1 MFKRFI
7 NLLKGFFHSLLSDAE
22 SSNPRALLELEK
34 ENLRKQ
40 IVRYN
45 EALVNQAVTIEKR
58 IKRLNEMDKSE
69 REIAGKI
76 KLLLN
81 ADERESAGKLALK
94 LQTLQKSM
102 EDARQ
107 ELAELQHNYKSNIE
121 MRNKSIQEAK
131 EKIERLKAKISET
144 EFAEIKADMQ
154 EMVSGLST
162 QPHGMTDNLSRIE
175 EILYDR
181 HQKAKG
187 RIKVSQDVNE
197 SLDTEAEKKVETLA
211 AEQALLAFE
220 EQMKADELERK
231 DETNDDQPERTRKE
245 LGPRE

>member
-1 MFKRFI
+1 
-7 NLLKGFFHSLLSDAE
+7 
-22 SSNPRALLELEK
+22 
-34 ENLRKQ
+34 
-40 IVRYN
+40 
-45 EALVNQAVTIEKR
+45 
-58 IKRLNEMDKSE
+58 
-69 REIAGKI
+69 
-76 KLLLN
+76 
-81 ADERESAGKLALK
+81 
-94 LQTLQKSM
+94 
-102 EDARQ
+102 
-107 ELAELQHNYKSNIE
+107 